1 MEAGHRNFGDA
12 ERIFLEVKMD
22 LIKKFDCDILQTI
35 TKAEKDSCG
44 QLMVSDYIAHSTFL
58 KEMRALSTGV
68 PRDQTSDKIQ
78 KGHVAI
84 THLRSTPE
92 ALAEMRES
100 AIQEAL
106 AHRTRHAAVAA

>member
-58 KEMRALSTGV
+58 VTAH
-68 PRDQTSDKIQ
+68 P
-78 KGHVAI
+78 
-84 THLRSTPE
+84 
-92 ALAEMRES
+92 S
-100 AIQEAL
+100 AS
-106 AHRTRHAAVAA
+106 V